1 VNILTLTPFFPNQ
14 LDGAQGCFVSEP
26 LVALSRIGVE
36 GTVLFAQPLYRGARH
51 PLSDAVSAEFVRYM
65 SLPGGWGLSSAGA
78 FLFASALK
86 RLRRLHSE
94 KRIDIIHAHAP
105 LPCGHAAMLL
115 AQELKIPYVV
125 SVHGLDAYSTNQ
137 VRGIAGEWC
146 RRLSQ
151 RVYRLAKRVICV
163 SNQVAEE
170 VLAGG
175 PAIRTS
181 VVYNGVDPELF
192 FPGDEPALP
201 PPSILSI
208 GNLIPIKGH
217 ETLLRAFAAM
227 ASQYPELHL
236 EIVGDG
242 PERERLAALAPELR
256 VDQRVRF
263 SGRKTRREVAQLLRD
278 CVLFALPSKYEGL
291 GCVYLEAMSSG
302 KVAIGCRGQGIEEI
316 IRHGF
321 DGWLVSPD
329 NVQELAAALA
339 TLLSNVTLRDN
350 IEMRARQTVL
360 QRLTL
365 THQAV
370 QLRQVY
376 EEVSS

>member
-1 VNILTLTPFFPNQ
+1 VNILTLTPFFPIQ

-26 LVALSRIGVE
+26 LVALSKIGVE
-36 GTVLFAQPLYRGARH
+36 GTVLFAQPFYRGARH
-51 PLSDAVSAEFVRYM
+51 PLSDAVPAELVRYL

-94 KRIDIIHAHAP
+94 KRIDLIHAHAP

-115 AQELKIPYVV
+115 AEELKIPYVV

-137 VRGIAGEWC
+137 VRGISGEYC
-146 RRLSQ
+146 RRISQ
-151 RVYRLAKRVICV
+151 RTYRLAKRVICV
-163 SNQVAEE
+163 SNQVAEK

-192 FPGDEPALP
+192 FPGDEPAS

-227 ASQYPELHL
+227 ASRYAELHL

-242 PERERLAALAPELR
+242 PERERLAALARELR

-263 SGRKTRREVAQLLRD
+263 SGRKTRREVAKLLRD

-302 KVAIGCRGQGIEEI
+302 KVAIGCHGQGIEEI
-316 IRHGF
+316 IRHSF

-339 TLLSNVTLRDN
+339 TLLSNVALRDN

-370 QLRQVY
+370 QLRHVY

>member
-1 VNILTLTPFFPNQ
+1 
-14 LDGAQGCFVSEP
+14 
-26 LVALSRIGVE
+26 
-36 GTVLFAQPLYRGARH
+36 
-51 PLSDAVSAEFVRYM
+51 
-65 SLPGGWGLSSAGA
+65 
-78 FLFASALK
+78 
-86 RLRRLHSE
+86 
-94 KRIDIIHAHAP
+94 
-105 LPCGHAAMLL
+105 MLL
-115 AQELKIPYVV
+115 AEELKIPYVV

-137 VRGIAGEWC
+137 VRGITGEWC
-146 RRLSQ
+146 RRVSQ

-192 FPGDEPALP
+192 FPGDEPASP
-201 PPSILSI
+201 PQSILSI
-208 GNLIPIKGH
+208 ANLIPIKGH
-217 ETLLRAFAAM
+217 ETLLRTVAAM

-242 PERERLAALAPELR
+242 PEREPLAALARELR

-329 NVQELAAALA
+329 NVQELSTALA
-339 TLLSNVTLRDN
+339 TLLSNVALRDN

>member
-26 LVALSRIGVE
+26 LVALSKIGVE
-36 GTVLFAQPLYRGARH
+36 GTVLFAQPFYRAARH
-51 PLSDAVSAEFVRYM
+51 PLSDAVPAELVRYL
-65 SLPGGWGLSSAGA
+65 SLSGGWGLSSAGA

-94 KRIDIIHAHAP
+94 KRIDLIHAHAP

-115 AQELKIPYVV
+115 AEELKIPYVV

-137 VRGIAGEWC
+137 VRGITGEWC
-146 RRLSQ
+146 RRVSQ

-192 FPGDEPALP
+192 FPGDEPASP
-201 PPSILSI
+201 PQSILSI
-208 GNLIPIKGH
+208 ANLIPIKGH
-217 ETLLRAFAAM
+217 ETLLRTVAAM

-242 PERERLAALAPELR
+242 PERERLAALARELR

-329 NVQELAAALA
+329 NVQELSTALA
-339 TLLSNVTLRDN
+339 TLLSNVALRDN

-370 QLRQVY
+370 QLRHVY